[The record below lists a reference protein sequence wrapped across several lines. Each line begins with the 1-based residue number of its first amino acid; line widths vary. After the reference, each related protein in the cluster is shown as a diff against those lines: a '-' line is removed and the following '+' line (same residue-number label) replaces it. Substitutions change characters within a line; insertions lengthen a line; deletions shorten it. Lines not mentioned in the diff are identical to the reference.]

1 MMDDKSV
8 VWDEVDSTVKA
19 VFKEEPFILSLEEK
33 RKIIEE
39 LKKVVS
45 PERVRD
51 EPHICACY
59 RGGGGG
65 PSVPVRLMSI
75 RSPDIVVYPKSTE
88 EVRNVLLVAS
98 KYKVPVVAVT
108 GHTNPPVPLVG
119 GIVLD
124 MATMNKIHKIDL
136 EHSYVVIEAGV
147 TINQL
152 QEAIGYSYLIP
163 KGSYPPSLPVISP
176 LICWGAQHNFVNR
189 IWDQIIGLEVV
200 MPDGSILYTGS
211 MLYGDVEH
219 WTDVQTSFT
228 QLKNLF
234 SPNHASIG
242 VVTKAAVRIWPVLDK
257 SALFIFG
264 FSDFASAYKWTHTI
278 AKSPMV
284 DQVMVWP
291 WTTIGNFSGAIHY
304 CGLDWYEARANCDQ
318 DYPPRELFHCPYY
331 AFIQTRGYFEEVDG
345 FFKAAQRLARQF
357 GGKYLSEDEIFDK
370 PIVGSWYLYSL
381 AQYLAKSPQEIL
393 ELARNRLPPAL
404 AQFFIKPPGSPA
416 GEAPVLTIIFT
427 GAVNEIIR
435 FYEGL
440 KGKFKE
446 LGRKNWGFYTRM
458 FHSGQTPWFRF
469 FPMIDAA
476 TSEDL
481 AESTL
486 MYQSI
491 MKWALDNYE
500 VNALREPFMMNDPNN
515 PEEVKERVKPVRR
528 LLRAVQR
535 EFDPENILNPPA
547 KKYTLA

>member
-1 MMDDKSV
+1 MGKENV
-8 VWDEVDSTVKA
+8 IWEEVASSAKA
-19 VFKEEPFILSLEEK
+19 VLEEEPVTLSPEEK
-33 RKIIEE
+33 RKIVDE
-39 LKKVVS
+39 LKRMIG
-45 PERVRD
+45 PEKVRD

-88 EVRNVLLVAS
+88 DVRNVMIIAS
-98 KYKVPVVAVT
+98 KYKVPVVPVG
-108 GHTNPPVPLVG
+108 GHTNPPVPLLG

-124 MATMNKIHKIDL
+124 MVSMNKIHKIDL
-136 EHSYVVIEAGV
+136 EHSYVVIDAGV

-152 QEAIGYSYLIP
+152 QEAIGQGYLIP
-163 KGSYPPSLPVISP
+163 KGSYPPSLPVLSP
-176 LICWGAQHNFVNR
+176 LVCWGAQHNFVNR
-189 IWDQIIGLEVV
+189 IWDQIVGLEVV
-200 MPDGSILYTGS
+200 MPDGSTLYTGS
-211 MLYGDVEH
+211 MLYGDVSH
-219 WTDVQTSFT
+219 WTDVQTSFI

-234 SPNHASIG
+234 SPNNTGIG
-242 VVTKAAVRIWPVLDK
+242 VVTRAAVHIWPVLDE

-264 FSDFASAYKWTHTI
+264 FKDFPSAYRWSHAI
-278 AKSPMV
+278 AKSSMV

-304 CGLDWYEARANCDQ
+304 CGLEWFEARANCDL
-318 DYPPRELFHCPYY
+318 DDPPFELFHCPYY
-331 AFIQTRGYFEEVDG
+331 VFMQTRGYYEEVDG
-345 FFKAAQRLARQF
+345 TLKAAQRLARQY
-357 GGKYLSEDEIFDK
+357 GGKHLTEDELFEK

-381 AQYLAKSPQEIL
+381 MQYLAKTPQEVL
-393 ELARNRLPPAL
+393 KLARNRLPPEL

-427 GAVNEIIR
+427 GAVEEIIR

-440 KGKFKE
+440 KAKFKE

-458 FHSGQTPWFRF
+458 FHYGQTPWFRF
-469 FPMIDAA
+469 FPTIDAA
-476 TSEDL
+476 TKEEL
-481 AESTL
+481 EESTL
-486 MYQSI
+486 MYHSI
-491 MKWALDNYE
+491 MKWALNNYKI
-500 VNALREPFMMNDPNN
+500 NPLREPFMMNEPEK

-528 LLRAVQR
+528 LMRAIQK